1 MTTRIDEILASGIRE
16 ILQDGTHK
24 TDRTTVG
31 GNIYKFGQSFHYD
44 LSNVNPNQY
53 YVGFMQHRTF
63 APRIA
68 FEELMWMLR
77 GQTDVQ
83 ILQDKNI
90 HIWDGNSSIEY
101 LAKVGKSHITPNT
114 IGKGY
119 GYQMRNFNGVDQLV
133 NVYNQ
138 LKTNPNKR
146 TSRISLWNPAD
157 FDDTALEP
165 CHHGYTF
172 STNGNN
178 VLNLHQE
185 MRSNDVMFGRPY
197 NIAFASLWLTFFAIA
212 LDMEVGEVFFTG
224 TDCHIYDNQ
233 IEVAKDTLKVYDSR
247 PKEYTRPYITINKE
261 LNSLEDIL
269 ELEWSDIEVHNWK
282 KGEKIGN
289 AKMAV

>member
-1 MTTRIDEILASGIRE
+1 MTTRIDKILVDGMQEIL
-16 ILQDGTHK
+16 DNHTHK
-24 TDRTTVG
+24 TDRTSVG
-31 GNIYKFGQSFHYD
+31 GNLYKFGQSFLYD
-44 LSNVNPNQY
+44 ISNKNPNQY

-77 GQTDVQ
+77 GQTDVK

-90 HIWDGNSSIEY
+90 SIWDGNSSIDY
-101 LAKVGKSHITPNT
+101 LKKVGKEHITPNT

-146 TSRISLWNPAD
+146 TSRITLWNPAD
-157 FDDTALEP
+157 FNDTALEP

-172 STNGNN
+172 SSDGNG

-185 MRSNDVMFGRPY
+185 MRSNDVVFGRPY
-197 NIAFASLWLTFFAIA
+197 NIAFATLWLTFFAIT
-212 LDMEVGEVFFTG
+212 LDMEVGQVFFTG

-233 IEVAKDTLKVYDSR
+233 IEVAKETIKRYNSR
-247 PKEYTRPYITINKE
+247 TEEFKRPYITINKD
-261 LNSLEDIL
+261 LHSLEDIL
-269 ELEWSDIEVHNWK
+269 NLEWDDIVVHNWE
-282 KGEKIGN
+282 KGDKIGN
-289 AKMAV
+289 ASMAV